1 MNSSTAVDT
10 AAGNPLLCVLYGGG
24 AHLDAHVV
32 EKSFVIY

>member
-10 AAGNPLLCVLYGGG
+10 AAGNPLLRVLYGGG

-32 EKSFVIY
+32 ENNSIIY